1 APPRRTGGAA
11 PPSPAVRDVDDEPA
25 PAPRAVED
33 EHPERQPRSHADRD
47 RRLPLERAGERDLL
61 ERGEARDVHQPGGVR
76 GRVGR
81 AARGVVGGDADDH
94 LQVRAAGHRHG
105 LAGPLGV
112 HDGHVAHV
120 PAVDVA
126 AHVEHEAVVAG
137 VTPRA
142 HTRES
147 GVGGRAG
154 VALGERAPRDAAVRR
169 GVRRRARRDEEQG
182 AQQHCEHPCE
192 EALHGLLLRRA
203 ARAGGVVSDA
213 RNRRAV
219 EEEPRRS
226 RFGHLRI
233 VGVRTVAAR
242 RRRGRGRPHVRGTA
256 SPTLQDA
263 GYRERGPGGGADR
276 RTKTRRTAPERRDEE
291 CDVPTLKANELY
303 LTYGDG
309 YVFDGLS
316 IEISSGQPPVGLIG
330 PSGVGKTTLN
340 AALSGQLKPPRGT
353 VTFDGRPVAR
363 LRMRSKAEFNARVS
377 AVSQYSMTIS
387 DPRMTAE
394 RRLRDAMKVARKGG
408 RSHATPLPEM
418 LAAVGL
424 DAEKAYRPMV
434 TLSGGE
440 RQRVA
445 LAAALATRPEIL
457 LLD

>member
-1 APPRRTGGAA
+1 
-11 PPSPAVRDVDDEPA
+11 
-25 PAPRAVED
+25 
-33 EHPERQPRSHADRD
+33 
-47 RRLPLERAGERDLL
+47 
-61 ERGEARDVHQPGGVR
+61 
-76 GRVGR
+76 
-81 AARGVVGGDADDH
+81 
-94 LQVRAAGHRHG
+94 
-105 LAGPLGV
+105 
-112 HDGHVAHV
+112 V

-242 RRRGRGRPHVRGTA
+242 RRRGRGRRHVRGTA

-330 PSGVGKTTLN
+330 PSGVGKTTLI

-363 LRMRSKAEFNARVS
+363 LRMRSKAEVNARVS

-394 RRLRDAMKVARKGG
+394 RRLRDAMQVARKGG

-457 LLD
+457 LLDEPLTALDPNSRGAMARHLLFLNEPLGTVVMLASHDLELVERVCPTVHAMADGRIVATGPLQQILAEAEHPVVKELAEAAPLAVQRFR

>member
-1 APPRRTGGAA
+1 
-11 PPSPAVRDVDDEPA
+11 
-25 PAPRAVED
+25 
-33 EHPERQPRSHADRD
+33 
-47 RRLPLERAGERDLL
+47 
-61 ERGEARDVHQPGGVR
+61 
-76 GRVGR
+76 
-81 AARGVVGGDADDH
+81 
-94 LQVRAAGHRHG
+94 
-105 LAGPLGV
+105 
-112 HDGHVAHV
+112 
-120 PAVDVA
+120 
-126 AHVEHEAVVAG
+126 
-137 VTPRA
+137 
-142 HTRES
+142 
-147 GVGGRAG
+147 
-154 VALGERAPRDAAVRR
+154 
-169 GVRRRARRDEEQG
+169 
-182 AQQHCEHPCE
+182 
-192 EALHGLLLRRA
+192 
-203 ARAGGVVSDA
+203 
-213 RNRRAV
+213 
-219 EEEPRRS
+219 
-226 RFGHLRI
+226 
-233 VGVRTVAAR
+233 
-242 RRRGRGRPHVRGTA
+242 
-256 SPTLQDA
+256 
-263 GYRERGPGGGADR
+263 
-276 RTKTRRTAPERRDEE
+276 
-291 CDVPTLKANELY
+291 VPTLKANELY

-330 PSGVGKTTLN
+330 PSGVGKTTLI

-457 LLD
+457 LLDEPLTALDPNSRGAMARHLRDLIEQLGIGVLLASHDLELVERVCPTVHAMADGRIAATGPLQQILAEAEHPVVKELAEAAPLAVQRFR

>member
-1 APPRRTGGAA
+1 MRGSASWPS
-11 PPSPAVRDVDDEPA
+11 PPS
-25 PAPRAVED
+25 
-33 EHPERQPRSHADRD
+33 
-47 RRLPLERAGERDLL
+47 
-61 ERGEARDVHQPGGVR
+61 
-76 GRVGR
+76 GR
-81 AARGVVGGDADDH
+81 
-94 LQVRAAGHRHG
+94 
-105 LAGPLGV
+105 
-112 HDGHVAHV
+112 
-120 PAVDVA
+120 
-126 AHVEHEAVVAG
+126 
-137 VTPRA
+137 
-142 HTRES
+142 
-147 GVGGRAG
+147 
-154 VALGERAPRDAAVRR
+154 
-169 GVRRRARRDEEQG
+169 
-182 AQQHCEHPCE
+182 
-192 EALHGLLLRRA
+192 
-203 ARAGGVVSDA
+203 VVSDP

-242 RRRGRGRPHVRGTA
+242 RRRGRGRRHVRGTA

-330 PSGVGKTTLN
+330 PSGVGKTTLI

-457 LLD
+457 LLDEPLTALDPHSRGQMARHLGGLIASLGIGVLLASHDLELVERLCPTVHAMADGTIVASGPLSEILDDPENETLKELASAAPLAVQRFR